1 MEKTNLDILKKI
13 SSASSDLLWLS
24 ESDYPFE
31 AITFSQK
38 DLPEMQEGILL
49 KKLDKQ
55 ADTLVKKIEFEKFFQ
70 RATKEE
76 DWHNTSDKATVKQY
90 QKLVNLLQNNLHNLQ
105 VYLLGEIEID
115 VYILGQLPSGDWAG
129 LSTKMVQT

>member
-1 MEKTNLDILKKI
+1 MEKTNSDILQKL
-13 SSASSDLLWLS
+13 SLASSDLLWLS
-24 ESDYPFE
+24 ESDFPFE
-31 AITFSQK
+31 AFTFSQK
-38 DLPEMQEGILL
+38 NLPEMQENILL
-49 KKLDKQ
+49 EKLDKQ
-55 ADTLVKKIEFEKFFQ
+55 ADTLVKKVEFETFFQ

-76 DWHNTSDKATVKQY
+76 DWHNTSEKATVQQY
-90 QKLVNLLQNNLHNLQ
+90 QNLVAILQNNLHNLQ

>member
-1 MEKTNLDILKKI
+1 MEKTNSDILQEI

-31 AITFSQK
+31 AFTFSKK
-38 DLPEMQEGILL
+38 DLPEMNEVILL
-49 KKLDKQ
+49 EKLDRQ

-76 DWHNTSDKATVKQY
+76 DWYNTSEKATVKQY
-90 QKLVNLLQNNLHNLQ
+90 QNLVTILQNNLQNLQ
-105 VYLLGEIEID
+105 VYLLGEIKID